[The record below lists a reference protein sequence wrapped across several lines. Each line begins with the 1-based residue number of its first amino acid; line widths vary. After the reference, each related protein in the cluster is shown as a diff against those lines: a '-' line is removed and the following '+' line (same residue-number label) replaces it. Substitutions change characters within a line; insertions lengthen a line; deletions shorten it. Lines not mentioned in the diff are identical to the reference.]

1 MRKRTDKK
9 VTNFCTKIFPL
20 GKNYTRN
27 QFSTPVYRRKREKEA
42 MAKTNFQLIVFIAN
56 LLKYYPIFYFK
67 VKISDQNLVSFLHL
81 DQLLTHFASKQRTI

>member
-1 MRKRTDKK
+1 MRKRTHKK

-42 MAKTNFQLIVFIAN
+42 MAKTNFQLIVFI
-56 LLKYYPIFYFK
+56 
-67 VKISDQNLVSFLHL
+67 V
-81 DQLLTHFASKQRTI
+81 